1 MDRLPDRKGRS
12 MAVQQQ
18 RLSLAVPRV
27 DYVFL
32 AIVVALL
39 AIGLM
44 MIFSVTFAPLVGQGD
59 ANPQA
64 DFVKQAGFA
73 LAGLALMLILMRI
86 DYHVWGRYAIPLM
99 AVTIGLLVLVLFM
112 TPING
117 ARRWLF
123 PSALGASVQPGE
135 IAKFTVII
143 YMAAWLSSKGEKLRN
158 VTYGLLPFAIYVGVV
173 AGLIMRQPNLSTA
186 IIIGLCAMAMFFI
199 AGADLVQYI
208 LLLIAGGVTVAIVIM
223 NTDYQLARF
232 LTFLQD
238 PFASKETY
246 QIAEV
251 LIALGSGQFFGRG
264 LGVGTFKF
272 GYVPAPYTDSI
283 FALLG
288 EELGLIGTWGVLAL
302 YLLLVYRGFRIAAKA
317 ADPFGQV
324 LAAGLTFWLIFQ
336 AFVNI
341 AVVTASIPFTGVP
354 LPFISSGGSALIAV
368 FGAVGVLLNISRGE
382 AAPKETNATFNFGGR
397 AGGTRVPRTNRRRRT
412 AEARRS
418 SR

>member
-1 MDRLPDRKGRS
+1 MT
-12 MAVQQQ
+12 VQER
-18 RLSLAVPRV
+18 RLSIAVPRV

-32 AIVVALL
+32 VIILALL

-44 MIFSVTFAPLVGQGD
+44 MIFSVTFAPSVGQGD

-64 DFVKQAGFA
+64 DFVKQLGFA
-73 LAGLALMLILMRI
+73 AAGLALMFVLMRI
-86 DYHVWGRYAIPLM
+86 DYRVWGKYAIPLM

-112 TPING
+112 PPING

-135 IAKFTVII
+135 IAKLTVII
-143 YMAAWLSSKGEKLRN
+143 YMAKWLSSKGDKLRV
-158 VTYGLLPFAIYVGVV
+158 VTYGLLPFAIFVGVV
-173 AGLIMRQPNLSTA
+173 TGLIMRQPNLSTA

-199 AGADLVQYI
+199 AGADLVQYV
-208 LLLIAGGVTVAIVIM
+208 LLLLAGGITVVVVIM
-223 NTDYQLARF
+223 NTEYQLDR
-232 LTFLQD
+232 LLMFLQD
-238 PFASKETY
+238 PFKSQETY

-251 LIALGSGQFFGRG
+251 LIALGSGQLFGRG

-341 AVVTASIPFTGVP
+341 GVVTASIPFTGVP

-368 FGAVGVLLNISRGE
+368 FAAVGVLLNISRGE
-382 AAPKETNATFNFGGR
+382 PAPKEANATFNFGGR
-397 AGGTRVPRTNRRRRT
+397 DGGTRVPRANRRRRVADTRRT
-412 AEARRS
+412 AESRKSRR
-418 SR
+418 